1 MIKTF
6 QTAYAKTPAFNV
18 VQGPILNPGGGAGV
32 TKVLFL
38 GGSAGPTSGDDGFV
52 MTHLQN
58 RYGVANVTY
67 KEDGGSVTADAD
79 GMSII
84 VISSSVGSGSIR
96 NKFNLLAIG
105 ILNWERILYE
115 DSVGDF
121 IQTTTRTDVTTTDM
135 NVVLDTHPIAVR
147 AGLSNGTVVI
157 GGSASRGVATG
168 TISAGTSVISEV
180 VGAATQKMVFASE
193 KGGLD
198 VLGGTYPGRRIGFP
212 QTGSGFNTLNA
223 VGKATFDACL
233 DWCQGII

>member
-1 MIKTF
+1 MLKTY
-6 QTAYAKTPAFNV
+6 QTHIAKTPVFEMT
-18 VQGPILNPGGGAGV
+18 QGPVKQPAGGAPF

-38 GGSAGPTSGDDGFV
+38 GDSAGPTAGDDGAV

-58 RYGVANVTY
+58 RYGIPNVTY
-67 KEDGGSVTADAD
+67 KEDSLSVTADAD
-79 GMSII
+79 GMNII
-84 VISSSVGSGSIR
+84 VISASVASGSIR
-96 NKFNLLAIG
+96 GKFNGLVIG
-105 ILNWERILYE
+105 ILNWERILYTTA
-115 DSVGDF
+115 VGDF
-121 IQTTTRTDVTTTDM
+121 IQTTSRTDVTTTSM

-147 AGLSNGTVVI
+147 AGLTNGNVVI
-157 GGSASRGVATG
+157 GGSVGRGVATG

-180 VGAATQKMVFASE
+180 VGVSTQKMVFASE

-212 QTGSGFNTLNA
+212 LTTTGFNTLNA